1 MFHLKCLV
9 MISLLN
15 IVSCYNILGVFLHP
29 GKSHVDVFL
38 PLMKELADR
47 GHYVTVLSHYKLK
60 VPIDRYTDIDLVGE
74 VTPMK
79 EVVDMQEIADNKF
92 SSFREAILLGEMAN
106 ISCETS
112 LKMPGVQDLIRKKK
126 QHNFDIIVSEFFNS
140 DCHIGFHLLFQA
152 PLIGITSSTL
162 MPWTSK
168 RVANPSNPSYIPNN
182 LMRYSDVMT
191 FGDRVLNTIAY
202 IWHQFYFDVF
212 INANDQR
219 LINSYF
225 NRRMP
230 SIKEGIY
237 NVSLVLTNTHFSLN
251 LPRPLVPN
259 VVEIGGIHIGK
270 AKKVP
275 KNIEKWIDGS
285 SDGVIYFSLGSMI
298 KGHTFPTDK
307 RKEFLKAFGKLSQTV
322 LWKWENETM
331 EGKPDNVMIQKWM
344 PQFDILCHPNVKAF
358 ISHGGLL
365 GVTEAVHC
373 GVPVIVMPQFGD
385 QFTNAKALES
395 VGGGVILHLSEAT
408 EESISKALKKVLS
421 SKFRQQA
428 KELSERFRDRP
439 MSPMDTAIY
448 WVEYVARH
456 KGAPHM
462 RTAAVN
468 MPFYQYYLLDV
479 ISFLILIVSLTLYI
493 VVYVLKTMLKLFLS
507 SSRKVKIN

>member
-1 MFHLKCLV
+1 MYSLSFGLV
-9 MISLLN
+9 LLVFAKVN
-15 IVSCYNILGVFLHP
+15 SYNILTVFPHP
-29 GKSHVDVFL
+29 GKSHFNVFQ
-38 PLMKELADR
+38 PLVKELAR
-47 GHYVTVLSHYKLK
+47 KGHNVTVISYFPLDEPMKNYND
-60 VPIDRYTDIDLVGE
+60 VALVGDK
-74 VTPMK
+74 TQ
-79 EVVDMQEIADNKF
+79 QEGKITLMMRYDDRISRWSDTFFLEKM
-92 SSFREAILLGEMAN
+92 GYD
-106 ISCETS
+106 SCEKN
-112 LKMPGVQDLIRKKK
+112 LAQHNVQALFKSDEKFDLILM
-126 QHNFDIIVSEFFNS
+126 EFFNS
-140 DCHIGFHLLFQA
+140 DCFSVFSEKFKA
-152 PLIGITSSTL
+152 PLIGFSTCTII
-162 MPWTSK
+162 PWTNG
-168 RVANPSNPSYIPNN
+168 RFGNPDNPSYIPNPS
-182 LMRYSDVMT
+182 LPLSDQMT
-191 FGDRVLNTIAY
+191 FLQRVENFALTTFQKIYYAY
-202 IWHQFYFDVF
+202 KVSSNEDEIIKKNVATQLKPLQE
-212 INANDQR
+212 IIR
-219 LINSYF
+219 NS
-225 NRRMP
+225 
-230 SIKEGIY
+230 
-237 NVSLVLTNTHFSLN
+237 SLLLVNTHFTIN
-251 LPRPLVPN
+251 LPRPLAPN
-259 VVEIGGIHIGK
+259 VIEIGGIHVGQN
-270 AKKVP
+270 KKLS

>member
-1 MFHLKCLV
+1 MNIFLV
-9 MISLLN
+9 LYLLVSSVSALN
-15 IVSCYNILGVFLHP
+15 ILVLFPHP
-29 GKSHVDVFL
+29 GASHFYVFE
-38 PLMKELADR
+38 PMFKTLAAR
-47 GHYVTVLSHYKLK
+47 GHSLTIVSYAPKKTAVENIRDVGLDENLRSFQEVIHFEMLAKSRKVMWFESNNLGNFARKSCEAAYDNDNLK
-60 VPIDRYTDIDLVGE
+60 KFL
-74 VTPMK
+74 K
-79 EVVDMQEIADNKF
+79 EENKF
-92 SSFREAILLGEMAN
+92 DVILM
-106 ISCETS
+106 
-112 LKMPGVQDLIRKKK
+112 
-126 QHNFDIIVSEFFNS
+126 EFFNS
-140 DCHIGFHLLFQA
+140 NCLNGLIHKYKAPVIGL
-152 PLIGITSSTL
+152 SSCQM
-162 MPWTSK
+162 MPWHGRYFGTQDNPAYTPTTFMDYTDKLTFIERVENTIMKLYCIFTFDYIITPHGNELSKKHWGIDLEEKENILYNTS
-168 RVANPSNPSYIPNN
+168 
-182 LMRYSDVMT
+182 LMLLNT
-191 FGDRVLNTIAY
+191 HPVLNLA
-202 IWHQFYFDVF
+202 
-212 INANDQR
+212 R
-219 LINSYF
+219 SY
-225 NRRMP
+225 P
-230 SIKEGIY
+230 
-237 NVSLVLTNTHFSLN
+237 
-251 LPRPLVPN
+251 PN
-259 VVEIGGIHIGK
+259 VIEIGGIHVPSET
-270 AKKVP
+270 KKLP

>member
-1 MFHLKCLV
+1 MKFFF
-9 MISLLN
+9 MIFFCTSSVSALN
-15 IVSCYNILGVFLHP
+15 ILVVFPHPGVSHFKVFEPMFKTLADKGHNLTIVSYLPQNTVVKNIRDVRLDESLQSFKEIITFEMLQGSRRFMWEGPVRLKEFAAESCESAFENDNLKKFLKEDNSFDVILMEYFNSNCLNGLLHKYKAPVIALSSCKIIPWYGRYFGIPDNPAYVPSVFMDYSDKLTFIERLENTVMHIFSIFMFDHIITPHGNELSKKHWGMDLEENGNILYN
-29 GKSHVDVFL
+29 SS
-38 PLMKELADR
+38 LM
-47 GHYVTVLSHYKLK
+47 
-60 VPIDRYTDIDLVGE
+60 LV
-74 VTPMK
+74 
-79 EVVDMQEIADNKF
+79 
-92 SSFREAILLGEMAN
+92 
-106 ISCETS
+106 
-112 LKMPGVQDLIRKKK
+112 
-126 QHNFDIIVSEFFNS
+126 
-140 DCHIGFHLLFQA
+140 
-152 PLIGITSSTL
+152 
-162 MPWTSK
+162 
-168 RVANPSNPSYIPNN
+168 
-182 LMRYSDVMT
+182 
-191 FGDRVLNTIAY
+191 
-202 IWHQFYFDVF
+202 
-212 INANDQR
+212 
-219 LINSYF
+219 
-225 NRRMP
+225 
-230 SIKEGIY
+230 
-237 NVSLVLTNTHFSLN
+237 NTHSALN
-251 LPRPLVPN
+251 LARPYPPN
-259 VVEIGGIHIGK
+259 VIEIGGIHVPSK
-270 AKKVP
+270 PKKLP